1 VDGKELTLP
10 ELWRLLCDEEDIT
23 ITVDIVK
30 SDYVRQGMAKHK
42 SRENE
47 KLGEFADRTIKYKSA
62 VLTQTDEER
71 TAGVVRIRLQLIR
84 TEGISV
90 HKVQINATNEFED

>member
-1 VDGKELTLP
+1 MEAKELTLP

-47 KLGEFADRTIKYKSA
+47 KLGEYADRTIKYKSA
-62 VLTQTDEER
+62 VLMQTDEER
-71 TAGVVRIRLQLIR
+71 AAGVVRIRLQLIR
-84 TEGISV
+84 SEGISV

>member
-1 VDGKELTLP
+1 MDSKELTLP

-30 SDYVRQGMAKHK
+30 SDYVRKGMAKHK
-42 SRENE
+42 NRENE

-62 VLTQTDEER
+62 VLLQTEEER
-71 TAGVVRIRLQLIR
+71 VAGVVRIRLQLIR
-84 TEGISV
+84 MEGISV

>member
-1 VDGKELTLP
+1 MDSKELTLP

-30 SDYVRQGMAKHK
+30 SDYVRKGMAKHK

-47 KLGEFADRTIKYKSA
+47 KLGEFADKTIKYKSA
-62 VLTQTDEER
+62 VLHQTDEER
-71 TAGVVRIRLQLIR
+71 AAGVVRIRLQLIR
-84 TEGISV
+84 SEGISV
-90 HKVQINATNEFED
+90 HRVQINATNEFED